1 MIKKDCLNEGIIA
14 FYSIK
19 IHIIIFSRLE
29 QHFEI
34 DRFVHQLDGQKYV
47 DIKRFDKDTSM
58 VLLVRFRSDLFKN
71 TNSIFSKSPF
81 LKCPVFKIRGNHP
94 VLLF

>member
-1 MIKKDCLNEGIIA
+1 MIKA
-14 FYSIK
+14 FYNIQIK
-19 IHIIIFSRLE
+19 IHINYFSRLE

-58 VLLVRFRSDLFKN
+58 VLLVRFSAIAGLKLSLQQNLNISKFSSICSDHK
-71 TNSIFSKSPF
+71 
-81 LKCPVFKIRGNHP
+81 
-94 VLLF
+94 

>member
-1 MIKKDCLNEGIIA
+1 MGVNKKSIWIFINDKEDCLNYGIIA

-19 IHIIIFSRLE
+19 IHINYFSRLE

-71 TNSIFSKSPF
+71 TNRIFSKSQF
-81 LKCPVFKIRGNHP
+81 
-94 VLLF
+94 